1 MSVIMTFNGRRRPQG
16 GWSSSP
22 PRNTEKMQAVLE
34 AAKSVTDSLRTAS
47 YGSDDG
53 GSLMVLDE
61 WPDRHSFESFFREQQ
76 AEIGP
81 MMEAAGVTSQPE
93 PAFWNE
99 LATHDTFGWGA

>member
-1 MSVIMTFNGRRRPQG
+1 MSVIMTFRVQG
-16 GWSSSP
+16 DP
-22 PRNTEKMQAVLE
+22 KKLE
-34 AAKSVTDSLRTAS
+34 ELAGQDPDRTRGIAERAKDHGLIAHRF

-53 GSLMVLDE
+53 SSVMVLDE
-61 WPDRHSFESFFREQQ
+61 WPDRQSFESFFRAQQ

-99 LATHDTFGWGA
+99 LATHDAFGWGA